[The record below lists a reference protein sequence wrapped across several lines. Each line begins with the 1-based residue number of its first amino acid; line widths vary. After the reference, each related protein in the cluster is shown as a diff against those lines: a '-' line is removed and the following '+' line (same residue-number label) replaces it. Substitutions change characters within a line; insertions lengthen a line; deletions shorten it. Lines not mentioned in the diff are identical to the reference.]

1 MESACK
7 VMEQLLAAVEQ
18 SQCQSYCH
26 SSTTASTPTAITTI
40 SLECSSGPASR
51 FRLDG
56 QPILPPLMTSSK
68 RREVELDRQMAI
80 QLEEQYRLAR
90 CSAGAEERRTSGV
103 MASRRSVPQLQQTE
117 TFIYDSTQRPQRPK
131 VLGLEQKQLPTIHVD
146 PPTPHVDPPTPP
158 SPKEPPLSPLRI
170 KPNRITNRIL
180 QFELSGLGQ
189 LLPSPA
195 STAPPS
201 PPKKCIL
208 RSSTSPS
215 LAQQQVPAPVDELRV
230 DIVPTEPV
238 GLQRSRSFTLEEP
251 SQVLVEHM
259 QRAHAQAEPQ
269 VHSPRPSQLASY
281 QQETVESMA
290 KKVNKSPRSSCT
302 NTSPS
307 CTRRRERER
316 VDHPERDR
324 EIEHM
329 IERALVE
336 QGPVDSSRK
345 AGIRKYLRGH
355 RERLNQLVQY
365 QEEERRRM
373 QAEFDRQQRFLIDA
387 LCSEIDESAS
397 VGPPESQ
404 VSAYTST
411 GDLER
416 QMASSSLS
424 GDISNR
430 NSTTPGWSS
439 PSNTI
444 ILSSCLENSPRN
456 FDDLDEFLN
465 MEDNCRSTAPTS
477 SRKRLFSPKLSL
489 TYDSEPQPLEEISAP
504 STPRSLPLRNSSLSN
519 TRRRPGPG
527 SVTIPQA
534 PLQTRMRSRT
544 VGNPRKS
551 NGGSS
556 GLVKSPV
563 RVVGGGGGTG
573 KKNLSGS
580 GNSTQTKRNGNVRHM
595 NQSAQSSGI
604 VQGVWSPTKTKKI
617 PSPMRKNNNQE
628 ATLGNN
634 FEQEKREW
642 AATRINAAARGFLV
656 RRLFGTEQVQR
667 IVQTIRD
674 TLIFVLNL
682 HLETC
687 GNGQDAKETA
697 NLRLKARLLQQL
709 CSASRTLHLIF
720 FQTSIKERMDIIS
733 RDRKRIKTKL
743 LAMHV
748 KHR

>member
-1 MESACK
+1 SKA
-7 VMEQLLAAVEQ
+7 MEQLLAAVEQ

-68 RREVELDRQMAI
+68 RREVEFDRQMAI

-103 MASRRSVPQLQQTE
+103 MASKRSVPQLQQTE

-146 PPTPHVDPPTPP
+146 PPTPHVDPPTPTP
-158 SPKEPPLSPLRI
+158 PMDAPLSPHRN

-180 QFELSGLGQ
+180 QFELSGLGK
-189 LLPSPA
+189 LSPSPA
-195 STAPPS
+195 PIVPHS

-215 LAQQQVPAPVDELRV
+215 LAQQQVPAPVDEKQV
-230 DIVPTEPV
+230 NIVPTEPV
-238 GLQRSRSFTLEEP
+238 GFQRSRSFTLEEP
-251 SQVLVEHM
+251 SKVLVEHM
-259 QRAHAQAEPQ
+259 QRAHAQAESQ
-269 VHSPRPSQLASY
+269 VHSPRPLQLANY

-329 IERALVE
+329 IERALGE
-336 QGPVDSSRK
+336 QGPVDSTRK

-397 VGPPESQ
+397 VGPPESL

-411 GDLER
+411 GDLEK

-424 GDISNR
+424 ADISNH
-430 NSTTPGWSS
+430 STTPGWSS

-444 ILSSCLENSPRN
+444 ILSSCLENSPRS
-456 FDDLDEFLN
+456 FDDLDEFLH
-465 MEDNCRSTAPTS
+465 MEDNCRSSAPPS
-477 SRKRLFSPKLSL
+477 SRKRLFSPKMSL
-489 TYDSEPQPLEEISAP
+489 TYDSEPHPLEETSAP

-519 TRRRPGPG
+519 TRRRPRPG
-527 SVTIPQA
+527 SVPIPQA
-534 PLQTRMRSRT
+534 PPQTSMRSRT
-544 VGNPRKS
+544 AGSPRKS
-551 NGGSS
+551 SGGSS

-563 RVVGGGGGTG
+563 RVVGGGGSG
-573 KKNLSGS
+573 KKTLSGS
-580 GNSTQTKRNGNVRHM
+580 GNSTQSKRNGN
-595 NQSAQSSGI
+595 
-604 VQGVWSPTKTKKI
+604 
-617 PSPMRKNNNQE
+617 

-634 FEQEKREW
+634 FEQETREW

-682 HLETC
+682 HLETT

-743 LAMHV
+743 LAMHL